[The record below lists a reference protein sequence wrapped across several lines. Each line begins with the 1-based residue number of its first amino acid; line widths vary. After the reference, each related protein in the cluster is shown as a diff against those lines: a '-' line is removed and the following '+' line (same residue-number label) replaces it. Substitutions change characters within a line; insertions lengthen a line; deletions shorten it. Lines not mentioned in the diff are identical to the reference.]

1 MKIPSSMPRLKGY
14 RYPREIIAY
23 AVWEYHRFALTT
35 ADVEDLLA
43 ERGAIINWETNR
55 L

>member
-1 MKIPSSMPRLKGY
+1 MPRLKGY

-23 AVWEYHRFALTT
+23 AVWAYHRCALTT
-35 ADVEDLLA
+35 ADAEDLLA
-43 ERGAIINWETNR
+43 ERGAIFNWETNR